1 MMTDDRPPKAP
12 VIETGFWIEG
22 NELDPDEFT
31 RLVGIQP
38 YRTGKKDEI
47 SSHPAAAKLGVI
59 NSATFWFIEVE
70 RNTYSMDEGIQEVL
84 GSIWLHRERI
94 LEYVHTRPSVKM
106 GVTSTIHMYQ
116 DRPVYDISPDSIK
129 KLADLGCGFMI
140 NDIYPLEDTET

>member
-1 MMTDDRPPKAP
+1 MMKGDMSPKAP
-12 VIETGFWIEG
+12 VIGTEFWIEG

-38 YRTGKKDEI
+38 YRTGKKDDI
-47 SSHPAAAKLGVI
+47 SSHPAAAKQGVK
-59 NSATFWFIEVE
+59 NRTTFWFIEVE
-70 RNTYSMDEGIQEVL
+70 HNTYSMDEGIQAVL
-84 GSIWLHRERI
+84 RDIWSHRERI

-106 GVTSTIHMYQ
+106 GVKSVIHIYQ

-140 NDIYPLEDTET
+140 GDIYPLEETES